1 MSMYG
6 ALSLTAGLPALPGS
20 VPALDVVI
28 AFLSGLSSQ
37 FAAMLPADIP
47 WRLVLIPPITGII
60 GYVTNWVGIRLLFY
74 PVEFVG
80 IKVPGMDQFTKLLP
94 ARIQQIPGM
103 MEGKIGWQGIVP
115 SRAAKMGSLGADK
128 GVKKIA
134 TQQEFYESFDPE
146 AIAEHVVAAASDDI
160 HELVDDIIRREH
172 PQLWNDAPEQ
182 VREMVHSRVD
192 RQMPQITDRLFQ
204 QMGDN
209 IDELM
214 DMKLMMV
221 NQLGGDPELLNKMF
235 LEIGDKELQFLIN
248 SGFILG
254 TFLGCFSIPL
264 FVFID
269 RWWVLPIAGVLVGYF
284 TNYIAIKAIFN
295 PVNEHKVGPFRIQ
308 GLFIKRQHEAA
319 ESYSTLVAQEI
330 ITVGNIAENMLNG
343 SQSDRTRKMIR
354 DSVRPAVDEAVGLAG
369 PFVRVTTGDREYEA
383 MRERFAA
390 ETVDHALEPLQDE
403 EFNRQRSEAV
413 KALIAE
419 RMKSLPPEDYTE
431 ILRSAFKE
439 DEWLLIFIG
448 AVLGFVAGWIQLL
461 VVTAL

>member
-1 MSMYG
+1 MYG
-6 ALSLTAGLPALPGS
+6 ALSLTAGLSALVGS
-20 VPALDVVI
+20 VPALDVLV
-28 AFLSGLSSQ
+28 AFLATIQGQLAGL
-37 FAAMLPADIP
+37 LPDNIA

-74 PVEFVG
+74 PVDFVG
-80 IKVPGMDQFTKLLP
+80 FKVPGMEQFTQLLP
-94 ARIQQIPGM
+94 AKIQGIPGM
-103 MEGKIGWQGIVP
+103 IEGKVGWQGIVP
-115 SRAAKMGSLGADK
+115 SRAPKMGSLGADK

-160 HELVDDIIRREH
+160 HDLVDDIIRREH
-172 PQLWNDAPEQ
+172 PQLWTDAPDQ
-182 VREMVHSRVD
+182 VKQMVHSRVEA
-192 RQMPQITDRLFQ
+192 QMPQIADRLFQ

-248 SGFILG
+248 SGFVLG

-269 RWWVLPIAGVLVGYF
+269 RWWVLPMAGVLVGYF

-295 PVNEHKVGPFRIQ
+295 PVNERKIGPFRIQ

-319 ESYSTLVAQEI
+319 DSYSRLVAQEI
-330 ITVGNIAENMLNG
+330 ITVGNIATNMLNG

-390 ETVDHALEPLQDE
+390 ETIDHAFEPLLDE
-403 EFNRQRSEAV
+403 EFNRERSEAV
-413 KALIAE
+413 RGLIEE
-419 RMKSLPPEDYTE
+419 RMKDLPPEDYTE